1 MPYTYTLAADT
12 YQRDGSIMRGLVM
25 DFPADKTARDIND
38 EYLFGKAFLVAPV
51 TAVQGPLA
59 AVYLPAGATWYDFE
73 SGKAFK
79 GGQTIKA
86 DAPLSRMP
94 LFVKAGSIVPTT
106 VVQQYV
112 GEQPDAPLTVVVY
125 TGADG
130 TFELYEDDGL
140 SNGYA
145 RGAWSRIPMSYDNAS
160 GRLTI
165 GARSGR
171 SRGCLR
177 TARSRCGSSGAGPS
191 RSTSRRWIRP
201 WSTLASRWW

>member
-1 MPYTYTLAADT
+1 
-12 YQRDGSIMRGLVM
+12 MRGLVM
-25 DFPADKTARDIND
+25 DFPADKTAREVND

-51 TAVQGPLA
+51 TAFKARSRQ
-59 AVYLPAGATWYDFE
+59 VYLPAGASWYDFE

-79 GGQTIKA
+79 GGQTVKA

-130 TFELYEDDGL
+130 KFELYEDDGL

-145 RGAWSRIPMSYDNAS
+145 RGAWSRIPMSFDNAT

-165 GARSGR
+165 GARSGSFKGMVEKR
-171 SRGCLR
+171 VIKVRFIGGGNKPVDFEAADA
-177 TARSRCGSSGAGPS
+177 TVDYDGQPVVVARK
-191 RSTSRRWIRP
+191 
-201 WSTLASRWW
+201 